1 MDNEWKKQL
10 LEQYKNRKTENG
22 VFALICLATQE
33 EFLGRS
39 PDIQTYW
46 NSVRYKLSINY
57 HPNKRLQALW
67 KEYGEAGFEKK
78 IMQLLD
84 PDKLEEDPGIAL
96 EKLYEKCL
104 ADHPEAK
111 RIWL

>member
-1 MDNEWKKQL
+1 MNSERKKQL
-10 LEQYKNRKTENG
+10 LEEYKNRKTENG
-22 VFALICLATQE
+22 VFSLMCLETGE
-33 EFLGRS
+33 VFLGRS

-46 NSVRYKLSINY
+46 NSVRYKLSTDY

-78 IMQLLD
+78 TVKLLD
-84 PDKLEEDPGIAL
+84 PDKLVEDPGIAI

-104 ADHPEAK
+104 ADNPEAK
-111 RIWL
+111 RIWM